1 MSIGPAGHEP
11 AETVSTTIG
20 PLVSVPAGWYTDPH
34 DSSFVRYWDGTRW
47 TDHVQPVQPQQPAQL
62 PDAPQVAA
70 EAPEQFQQRQDRD
83 QGRAGGSRKVGFF
96 GAKKTAETALADV
109 ERLQRILD
117 ERGLLEFDQIEAS
130 RDELRRTVENE
141 RRDWAS
147 ESQRLED
154 QLRALRSE
162 LAQAERQLVTA
173 RAAAALQDVGVFDFE
188 HPAEHSAHLAARLD
202 SVRAQ
207 YKEMARAKQ
216 AIHATSNFTFNNSTA
231 QGLKFVN
238 QMSTIML
245 RAYNA
250 EAENCVKTVKAGNLA
265 TATSRLTKA
274 KEQVERQGTMI
285 NLRVDE
291 SYHHLRIQEMVLAAE
306 HLQVLAAE
314 KEMERARREELREQK
329 KAEAELAAAREKLAK
344 ERAMHQ
350 ATLDALLANGD
361 LEGAERMRAKIAEDE
376 LALADVERR
385 AANIRAGYVYVISNI
400 GAFGENMVKI
410 GMTRRLEPMD
420 RVNELGDA
428 SVPFRFDVHALFYSD
443 DALATEAMLHRTFAA
458 ERVNK
463 VNFRRE
469 FFRVTPHQVLEVLKE
484 HHVELVEFTELP
496 TAEEFRLST
505 PDADALPV

>member
-1 MSIGPAGHEP
+1 
-11 AETVSTTIG
+11 
-20 PLVSVPAGWYTDPH
+20 VSVSAGWYNDPQ
-34 DSSFVRYWDGTRW
+34 DPALVRYWDGNQW
-47 TDHVQPVQPQQPAQL
+47 TAHIQPIQPSPGPAQPAQPL
-62 PDAPQVAA
+62 HDPQMAGQQQQHLEQERNMHRGRGAA
-70 EAPEQFQQRQDRD
+70 V
-83 QGRAGGSRKVGFF
+83 RKVGFF

-109 ERLQRILD
+109 ERLQRILY

-130 RDELRRTVENE
+130 RDEVRRVAENE
-141 RRDWAS
+141 RREWAC
-147 ESQRLED
+147 ENQRLQG
-154 QLRALRSE
+154 QLHSLCAE
-162 LAQAERQLVTA
+162 IAQAEAQLVSS
-173 RAAAALQDVGVFDFE
+173 RASAALQEVGVFDFE
-188 HPAEHSAHLAARLD
+188 HPAEHSAHLAAKLD
-202 SVRAQ
+202 AVRAQ

-216 AIHATSNFTFNNSTA
+216 AIHATSNFTFNNSA
-231 QGLKFVN
+231 KQGEKFVN

-274 KEQVERQGTMI
+274 KEQIERQGTMI

-291 SYHHLRIQEMVLAAE
+291 RYHHLRIQEMVLAAE
-306 HLQVLAAE
+306 HLQVIAAE

-329 KAEAELAAAREKLAK
+329 KAEAELAAALQKLAK

-350 ATLDALLANGD
+350 ATLDALIANGD
-361 LEGAERMRAKIAEDE
+361 LEGAERMRVKIAEDD

-443 DALATEAMLHRTFAA
+443 DAVATEAMLHRTFA
-458 ERVNK
+458 EQRVNK
-463 VNFRRE
+463 VNLRRE
-469 FFRVTPHQVLEVLKE
+469 FFRVTPHEVLEVLKE
-484 HHVELVEFTELP
+484 HHVELVEFAELP
-496 TAEEFRLST
+496 AAEEFRLSS
-505 PDADALPV
+505 PEAEALPV

>member
-1 MSIGPAGHEP
+1 
-11 AETVSTTIG
+11 
-20 PLVSVPAGWYTDPH
+20 VSVPAGWYIDPQ
-34 DSSFVRYWDGTRW
+34 DPALVRYWDGIQW
-47 TDHVQPVQPQQPAQL
+47 TAHTQPIQPQAVQQQPAQ
-62 PDAPQVAA
+62 PPHVPQVPAQA
-70 EAPEQFQQRQDRD
+70 QQHFQQSQNAEPRR
-83 QGRAGGSRKVGFF
+83 GGAARKVGFF
-96 GAKKTAETALADV
+96 GAKKTAEAALADV

-130 RDELRRTVENE
+130 RDELRRTAENE
-141 RRDWAS
+141 RREWAS
-147 ESQRLED
+147 ESQHL
-154 QLRALRSE
+154 QGQLHSLRAE
-162 LAQAERQLVTA
+162 LAQAEGQLVSA
-173 RAAAALQDVGVFDFE
+173 RASAALQEVGVFDFE
-188 HPAEHSAHLAARLD
+188 HPAEHSAHLLARLD
-202 SVRAQ
+202 VIRAQ

-216 AIHATSNFTFNNSTA
+216 AIHATSNFTFNNSTK
-231 QGLKFVN
+231 QGEKFVN
-238 QMSTIML
+238 EMSTIML

-250 EAENCVKTVKAGNLA
+250 EAENCVKTVKAGNLT

-274 KEQVERQGTMI
+274 KEQIERQGTMI

-291 SYHHLRIQEMVLAAE
+291 QYHHLRIQEMVLAAE

-314 KEMERARREELREQK
+314 KEMERARREELREQRK
-329 KAEAELAAAREKLAK
+329 SEAELAAARQKLAK

-350 ATLDALLANGD
+350 ATLDALIANGD
-361 LEGAERMRAKIAEDE
+361 HEGAERMRAKIAEDE

-400 GAFGENMVKI
+400 GAFEENMVKI

-443 DALATEAMLHRTFAA
+443 DAVATEAMLHRTFA
-458 ERVNK
+458 EQRVNK

-469 FFRVTPHQVLEVLKE
+469 FFRVTPHEVLEVLKE

-496 TAEEFRLST
+496 AAEEFRLSS
-505 PDADALPV
+505 PEAEALPV

>member
-1 MSIGPAGHEP
+1 M
-11 AETVSTTIG
+11 
-20 PLVSVPAGWYTDPH
+20 SVPAGWYTDPQNT
-34 DSSFVRYWDGTRW
+34 SFVRYWDGLQW
-47 TDHVQPVQPQQPAQL
+47 TDHVQPAQPQQPAPLQNS
-62 PDAPQVAA
+62 PQEPVQVQDHFQQQQVAD
-70 EAPEQFQQRQDRD
+70 QDRI
-83 QGRAGGSRKVGFF
+83 GGPRKVGFF

-130 RDELRRTVENE
+130 RDELRRTMENE
-141 RRDWAS
+141 RRTWAT
-147 ESQRLED
+147 ESQRLE
-154 QLRALRSE
+154 QHLRELRSE
-162 LAQAERQLVTA
+162 LAQAEGQLVSA
-173 RAAAALQDVGVFDFE
+173 RAAAVLQEVGVFDFE
-188 HPAEHSAHLAARLD
+188 HPAEHSAHLAAKLE

-207 YKEMARAKQ
+207 YKEMARTKQ
-216 AIHATSNFTFNNSTA
+216 AIHATSNFTFNNSA
-231 QGLKFVN
+231 KQGMKFVN

-274 KEQVERQGTMI
+274 KEQIERQGTMI

-291 SYHHLRIQEMVLAAE
+291 TYHHLRIQEMVLATE

-350 ATLDALLANGD
+350 ATLDALIANGD

-443 DALATEAMLHRTFAA
+443 DAVATEAMLHRTFA
-458 ERVNK
+458 EQRVNK
-463 VNFRRE
+463 VNLRRE

-484 HHVELVEFTELP
+484 HHVELVEFTEVP

-505 PDADALPV
+505 PEADALPV

>member
-1 MSIGPAGHEP
+1 M
-11 AETVSTTIG
+11 
-20 PLVSVPAGWYTDPH
+20 SVPSGWYTDPEN
-34 DSSFVRYWDGTRW
+34 SAFLRWWDGAQW
-47 TDHVQPVQPQQPAQL
+47 TPHTQPVQPQPVTAQPAGGHELQ
-62 PDAPQVAA
+62 ATQSMQH
-70 EAPEQFQQRQDRD
+70 QFDPAR
-83 QGRAGGSRKVGFF
+83 SMTPRKVGFF

-109 ERLQRILD
+109 QRLQRILD
-117 ERGLLEFDQIEAS
+117 ERGLLGFDEIEAK
-130 RDELRRTVENE
+130 RDELRQTASNE
-141 RRDWAS
+141 RREWGS
-147 ESQRLED
+147 ERQRLQT
-154 QLRALRSE
+154 QLHALHAE
-162 LAQAERQLVTA
+162 IAQAEANLVSA
-173 RAAAALQDVGVFDFE
+173 RASTALQEVGVFDFE
-188 HPAEHSAHLAARLD
+188 HPAEHSAHLAAQLD
-202 SVRAQ
+202 AVRAR
-207 YKEMARAKQ
+207 YKDMARGKR
-216 AIHATSNFTFNNSTA
+216 AIHATSNFTFNNSA
-231 QGLKFVN
+231 KQGEKFVN

-265 TATSRLTKA
+265 TASSRLAKA
-274 KEQVERQGTMI
+274 KEQIERQSTMI

-291 SYHHLRIQEMVLAAE
+291 EYHHLRIQELALAAE
-306 HLQVLAAE
+306 HLQALAAE

-329 KAEAELAAAREKLAK
+329 KAEAELAAAMAKLAK

-350 ATLDALLANGD
+350 ATLEALIANGD

-443 DALATEAMLHRTFAA
+443 DAVATEAMLHKQFA
-458 ERVNK
+458 EQRVNK
-463 VNFRRE
+463 VNLRRE
-469 FFRVTPHQVLEVLKE
+469 FFRVTPHEVLEVLKE

-496 TAEEFRLST
+496 IAEEFRLST
-505 PDADALPV
+505 PEAETLPV

>member
-1 MSIGPAGHEP
+1 
-11 AETVSTTIG
+11 
-20 PLVSVPAGWYTDPH
+20 VSVPAGWYNDPQ
-34 DSSFVRYWDGTRW
+34 DPALVRYWDGVQW
-47 TDHVQPVQPQQPAQL
+47 TAHIQPIQPQPVPPQPTQP
-62 PDAPQVAA
+62 PHAPQVSAQLQQHSEQTQNVESGRRGAA
-70 EAPEQFQQRQDRD
+70 
-83 QGRAGGSRKVGFF
+83 RKVGFF

-130 RDELRRTVENE
+130 RDELRRIAENE
-141 RRDWAS
+141 RQEWAS
-147 ESQRLED
+147 ESQRMQGEL
-154 QLRALRSE
+154 QSVRAE
-162 LAQAERQLVTA
+162 LAQAEGQLVST
-173 RAAAALQDVGVFDFE
+173 RASAALQEVGVFDFE

-202 SVRAQ
+202 ALRAQ

-216 AIHATSNFTFNNSTA
+216 AIHATSNFTFNNSTK
-231 QGLKFVN
+231 QGEKFVN

-274 KEQVERQGTMI
+274 REQIERQGTMI
-285 NLRVDE
+285 NLRIDE
-291 SYHHLRIQEMVLAAE
+291 QYHHLRIEEMVLAAE
-306 HLQVLAAE
+306 HLQAVAAE
-314 KEMERARREELREQK
+314 KEMERARREDLREQK
-329 KAEAELAAAREKLAK
+329 KAEAELAAARQKLAK

-350 ATLDALLANGD
+350 ATLDALIANGD

-443 DALATEAMLHRTFAA
+443 DAVATEAMLHRTFAQQ
-458 ERVNK
+458 RVNK
-463 VNFRRE
+463 VNLRRE
-469 FFRVTPHQVLEVLKE
+469 FFRVTPHEVLEVLKE

-496 TAEEFRLST
+496 AAEEFRLSS
-505 PDADALPV
+505 PEAEALPV

>member
-1 MSIGPAGHEP
+1 MPSAPP
-11 AETVSTTIG
+11 QV
-20 PLVSVPAGWYTDPH
+20 
-34 DSSFVRYWDGTRW
+34 
-47 TDHVQPVQPQQPAQL
+47 PVQAQH
-62 PDAPQVAA
+62 
-70 EAPEQFQQRQDRD
+70 QFQQQPELNQIRT
-83 QGRAGGSRKVGFF
+83 GGARKVGFF

-130 RDELRRTVENE
+130 RDELRRTAENE

-147 ESQRLED
+147 ENQQLQSQL
-154 QLRALRSE
+154 QALRSE
-162 LAQAERQLVTA
+162 LAEAEGQLVTA
-173 RAAAALQDVGVFDFE
+173 RASAALQEVGVFDFD
-188 HPAEHSAHLAARLD
+188 HPPAEHSAHLAARLD

-216 AIHATSNFTFNNSTA
+216 AIHATSNFTFNNSA
-231 QGLKFVN
+231 KQGMKFVN

-265 TATSRLTKA
+265 TATARLTKA
-274 KEQVERQGTMI
+274 KEQIERQGTMI

-291 SYHHLRIQEMVLAAE
+291 TYHHLRIQEMVLAAE
-306 HLQVLAAE
+306 HLQALAAE
-314 KEMERARREELREQK
+314 KELERARREDLREQK
-329 KAEAELAAAREKLAK
+329 KAEAELAAARQKLAK

-350 ATLDALLANGD
+350 ATLDALIANGD

-400 GAFGENMVKI
+400 GAFGGENMVKI

-443 DALATEAMLHRTFAA
+443 DALATEAMLHRTFA
-458 ERVNK
+458 EQRVNK
-463 VNFRRE
+463 VNLRRE
-469 FFRVTPHQVLEVLKE
+469 FFRVTPPHQVLEVLKE
-484 HHVELVEFTELP
+484 HHVELVEFTEQP

-505 PDADALPV
+505 PEAEALPL

>member
-1 MSIGPAGHEP
+1 M
-11 AETVSTTIG
+11 
-20 PLVSVPAGWYTDPH
+20 SVPAGWYTDPH
-34 DSSFVRYWDGTRW
+34 EASLVRYWDGLRW
-47 TDHVQPVQPQQPAQL
+47 TNHVQPAQPQQPVQTQTTVPQVPAPVHQ
-62 PDAPQVAA
+62 APQQSSV
-70 EAPEQFQQRQDRD
+70 EQS
-83 QGRAGGSRKVGFF
+83 GSGVGRKVGFF
-96 GAKKTAETALADV
+96 GARKTAESALADV
-109 ERLQRILD
+109 DRLQRILD
-117 ERGLLEFDQIEAS
+117 ERGLLEFDEIEAN
-130 RDELRRTVENE
+130 RDELRRTAEKE
-141 RRDWAS
+141 RQDWAA
-147 ESQRLED
+147 ESQHLQN
-154 QLRALRSE
+154 QLYALRTE
-162 LAQAERQLVTA
+162 LAEAEGQLVAA
-173 RAAAALQDVGVFDFE
+173 RASAVLQEVGLFDFE
-188 HPAEHSAHLAARLD
+188 HPAEHSAQLAAKLD
-202 SVRAQ
+202 SVRAR
-207 YKEMARAKQ
+207 YKEMAGAKE
-216 AIHATSNFTFNNSTA
+216 AIHATSNFTFNNSA
-231 QGLKFVN
+231 RQGMKFVN

-265 TATSRLTKA
+265 TATARLTKA
-274 KEQVERQGTMI
+274 KEQIERQGTMI

-291 SYHHLRIQEMVLAAE
+291 TYHHLRIQEMNLAAE

-329 KAEAELAAAREKLAK
+329 KAEAEIAAAREKLAK

-350 ATLDALLANGD
+350 ATLDALIANGD
-361 LEGAERMRAKIAEDE
+361 LEGAERMRAKIVEDE

-443 DALATEAMLHRTFAA
+443 DAVATEGMLHRTFA
-458 ERVNK
+458 EQRVNK
-463 VNFRRE
+463 VNLRRE

-484 HHVELVEFTELP
+484 QQVELVEFTEEP

-505 PDADALPV
+505 PEVESLPV

>member
-1 MSIGPAGHEP
+1 
-11 AETVSTTIG
+11 
-20 PLVSVPAGWYTDPH
+20 VSVPAGWYTDPQ
-34 DSSFVRYWDGTRW
+34 DSAFVRYWDGMRW
-47 TDHVQPVQPQQPAQL
+47 TDHVQAAQPAQ
-62 PDAPQVAA
+62 PAPVQSAPQMPAQA
-70 EAPEQFQQRQDRD
+70 QQQFQQAPELN
-83 QGRAGGSRKVGFF
+83 QGRAGGARKVGFF

-130 RDELRRTVENE
+130 RDELRLTVENE
-141 RRDWAS
+141 RREWAS
-147 ESQRLED
+147 EDQQLQSQLH
-154 QLRALRSE
+154 ALRSE
-162 LAQAERQLVTA
+162 LAEAEGQLVTA
-173 RAAAALQDVGVFDFE
+173 RASAALQEVGVFDFD

-202 SVRAQ
+202 SLRAQ

-216 AIHATSNFTFNNSTA
+216 AIHATSNFTFNNSA
-231 QGLKFVN
+231 KQGMKFVN

-265 TATSRLTKA
+265 TATARLTKA
-274 KEQVERQGTMI
+274 KEQIERQGTMI

-291 SYHHLRIQEMVLAAE
+291 TYHHLRIQEMVLAAE

-314 KEMERARREELREQK
+314 KELERARREELREQK
-329 KAEAELAAAREKLAK
+329 KAEAELAAARQKLAK

-350 ATLDALLANGD
+350 ATLDALIANGD
-361 LEGAERMRAKIAEDE
+361 LEGAERMRAKIVEDE

-443 DALATEAMLHRTFAA
+443 DALATEAMLHRTFA
-458 ERVNK
+458 EQRVNR
-463 VNFRRE
+463 VNLRRE

-505 PDADALPV
+505 PEAEALPV